1 MNPQLTPRHRDWATR
16 SLLVAFMLVS
26 ACGGT
31 EPASQAPSIAPPAN
45 TLTVAPPTSTPPA
58 TTPPV
63 AYTQPTAPSTPSVSA
78 MTPDAPPV
86 SFPGYA
92 TNDLMTVLAGVEQA
106 GRTGLDDTGRILM
119 LPPLPGDLDLMS
131 ALAVAGTNSYD
142 IHRFADPNTPDIPS
156 LDKYPNRVHVVLRVF
171 PTTDADRKYT
181 EDRGTTIE
189 AMGGSQVV
197 IGSDVTASCPSHPE
211 GYNYT
216 VLYWIEGDLSIAIEV
231 YPLPECEDSPLTLDD
246 VITIASEL
254 LACKDLA
261 SETPDCIKL
270 YP

>member
-1 MNPQLTPRHRDWATR
+1 MLAAFV
-16 SLLVAFMLVS
+16 LVG

-31 EPASQAPSIAPPAN
+31 EPASQAPSIAPPA
-45 TLTVAPPTSTPPA
+45 TVLSSPTDPPTTPMTTPMTTPVTTPEPPPSTTPPA
-58 TTPPV
+58 TQHPV
-63 AYTQPTAPSTPSVSA
+63 IDLPAYITSDV
-78 MTPDAPPV
+78 V
-86 SFPGYA
+86 
-92 TNDLMTVLAGVEQA
+92 TVLSRVEQA
-106 GRTGLDDTGRILM
+106 GRIGLNDTAQILM

-131 ALAVAGTNSYD
+131 ALAVAGTYSYD
-142 IHRFADPNTPDIPS
+142 IHRFADPNTSDIPS
-156 LDKYPNRVHVVLRVF
+156 LDKYPNGVHVVLRVF
-171 PTTDADRKYT
+171 PATDT
-181 EDRGTTIE
+181 ERQYVDERGKPIE
-189 AMGGSQVV
+189 ALGGRQVV
-197 IGSDVTASCPSHPE
+197 IGSDVTASCPAAGDD

-216 VLYWIEGDLSIAIEV
+216 VLHWIEGDLSIAIEV